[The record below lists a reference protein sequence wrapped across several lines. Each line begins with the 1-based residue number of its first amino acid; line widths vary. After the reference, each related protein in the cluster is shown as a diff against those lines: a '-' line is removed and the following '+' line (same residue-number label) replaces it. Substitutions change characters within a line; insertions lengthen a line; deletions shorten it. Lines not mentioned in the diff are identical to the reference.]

1 MSGKM
6 GKKIRQIARREANE
20 RFIAMIRQIGQMPF
34 KKRLWFAIR
43 ILKGQKMHEL
53 EELEQLVL
61 TALAPLTS
69 QGVKTLELY
78 AGQGEAEDIEELAKL
93 TKLFPSVYVVAT
105 GLSLQE

>member
-43 ILKGQKMHEL
+43 ILKG
-53 EELEQLVL
+53 
-61 TALAPLTS
+61 
-69 QGVKTLELY
+69 
-78 AGQGEAEDIEELAKL
+78 
-93 TKLFPSVYVVAT
+93 TKNA
-105 GLSLQE
+105 